1 MRFRSLCAT
10 AVLMVLSLM
19 AGCATIKQYPNVVIY
34 GSGISVDRVTN
45 HTLPGGERQVVVF
58 ARSSS
63 QLSKPIRYRGLWND
77 DQNRPIQSTLS
88 NWVEMTISPR
98 RTFNMTLVG
107 PGARATGYKV
117 EIEVLE

>member
-1 MRFRSLCAT
+1 
-10 AVLMVLSLM
+10 MVLSLM